1 MVNDPSQEHAGIGGD
16 EPIGDPGESAPRQA
30 EPDDVSGLEREGRES
45 EERGVGPIEETLPA
59 RP

>member
-1 MVNDPSQEHAGIGGD
+1 MVNDPSLEREDIGGD
-16 EPIGDPGESAPRQA
+16 EPVGDPGEGDPRQA
-30 EPDDVSGLEREGRES
+30 KPDDVSGLEREGRES

>member
-1 MVNDPSQEHAGIGGD
+1 MVNDPSLEREDIRGD
-16 EPIGDPGESAPRQA
+16 EPVGDPGEAAPRQA